1 MRPTGRISNTTRKIK
16 GGGSRIYS
24 YIAIAFLSGS
34 SSYLVRAQRVLL
46 MELSMFQFQPDM
58 IHIVVQHSAAFQYF
72 RCHDV
77 ELIRRVSIARRAVV
91 AITKACLFTSGRVRG
106 YSSRDTPTSIG
117 VSFDMLI
124 DTTVEPLL
132 LTLEWPMYDG
142 RAWSR
147 WCDAKFSDATSGLPP
162 STHPVRESEQVVGSE
177 LDLYPSDHV
186 AGYPLEFPS
195 LSLSMLQYVATMP
208 RSEGGGS
215 ALCVVIVRVDHLV
228 ESAPLKSIVQHSSTL
243 PCGGTVAR
251 Q

>member
-1 MRPTGRISNTTRKIK
+1 MVLASLARFIMAMPYFSPVCSDLPTHMRPTGHISNTIRKIK

-34 SSYLVRAQRVLL
+34 SSYFVRAQRVLL

-106 YSSRDTPTSIG
+106 YSSRDTPTSTG

-124 DTTVEPLL
+124 DTMVEPLL

-142 RAWSR
+142 RSWSLVR
-147 WCDAKFSDATSGLPP
+147 CEILGRDFRTSAIDPPCSRIRTSCWVGTRPLP
-162 STHPVRESEQVVGSE
+162 E
-177 LDLYPSDHV
+177 
-186 AGYPLEFPS
+186 
-195 LSLSMLQYVATMP
+195 
-208 RSEGGGS
+208 RS
-215 ALCVVIVRVDHLV
+215 CR
-228 ESAPLKSIVQHSSTL
+228 
-243 PCGGTVAR
+243 
-251 Q
+251 